1 MTALTVN
8 YTDPNGPYA
17 AQYGTIT
24 AAINQA
30 FNAWM
35 SHFDAPAGAV
45 SINVSFRLLGGNTAA
60 SAAPNGFVSVGVSGG
75 KATYISGF
83 AAEIATGDPLSATNR
98 SGRLN
103 LDTLWFNRVF
113 ADPAA
118 NAVEIQR
125 IMQHEIGHM
134 LGFISYTQSGA
145 TGPIRS
151 SSSTT
156 AFDNYLQYV
165 GTAEYFGGPNAIA
178 VYGDAVRMDYS
189 TTVHT
194 YVPGKASLMSYLDEA
209 TTIQP
214 LDVAA
219 LRDTGLP
226 ILSTQEIAE
235 HQVTRLYL
243 AALGR
248 APDAAGLVANTRAL
262 LSGTSLSS
270 DAAAFLN
277 SGEFARLYGGNPSN
291 TDFVNA
297 LYRNVLHRAGD
308 AGGVQA
314 WNNALAGG
322 RSRADVL
329 VDFAESAENRSALA
343 ATPNQSYGETV
354 EAQAER
360 LYDAAFGRAPD
371 AIGYGNLTRAMLN
384 GVTLQQASLGFVQSG
399 EFANR
404 YGAAADNGAF
414 VDALYRNTL
423 HRTADAS
430 GRAQYLRALSSGIS
444 RADLL
449 MSFSESAEH
458 VANVIRQDTPAPGA
472 FPQDTNAHL
481 GSIPVLPATLVG

>member
-1 MTALTVN
+1 MTALSVS
-8 YTDPNGPYA
+8 YTAPTGPYA
-17 AQYGTIT
+17 AQYGTVT

-35 SHFDAPAGAV
+35 SHFDAPAGDV
-45 SINVSFRLLGGNTAA
+45 SISVTIRTLGTNVAA
-60 SAAPNGFVSVGVSGG
+60 SAAPNGYVPVAYSGS

-83 AAEIATGDPLSATNR
+83 GAEIVTGAALSATAK
-98 SGRLN
+98 SGRLS
-103 LDTLWFNRVF
+103 LDTSWFNYVF
-113 ADPAA
+113 ANPAA
-118 NAVEIQR
+118 NTTEIQR

-134 LGFISYTQSGA
+134 LGFIGYTQSGA

-178 VYGDAVRMDYS
+178 AYGDAVRMDYP
-189 TTVHT
+189 TTFHP

-214 LDVAA
+214 LDVAV
-219 LRDTGLP
+219 LRDTSLP
-226 ILSTQEIAE
+226 ILSTQEVAE

-243 AALGR
+243 ATLGR

-262 LSGTSLSS
+262 LSGTSLTT
-270 DAAAFLN
+270 DAAAFLA
-277 SGEFARLYGGNPSN
+277 SGEFAQRYGTGQS
-291 TDFVNA
+291 DGAFVNA
-297 LYRNVLHRAGD
+297 LYQNVLHRAGD
-308 AGGVQA
+308 AAGVQT
-314 WNNALAGG
+314 WTGALAGG
-322 RSRADVL
+322 LSRAEVL
-329 VDFAESAENRSALA
+329 ADFAESAENRTALA
-343 ATPNQSYGETV
+343 ATPNQSYSETV

-430 GRAQYLRALSSGIS
+430 GRAQYLKALSSGIS

-472 FPQDTNAHL
+472 FLQDTNAHL
-481 GSIPVLPATLVG
+481 GSIPLLPATLVG